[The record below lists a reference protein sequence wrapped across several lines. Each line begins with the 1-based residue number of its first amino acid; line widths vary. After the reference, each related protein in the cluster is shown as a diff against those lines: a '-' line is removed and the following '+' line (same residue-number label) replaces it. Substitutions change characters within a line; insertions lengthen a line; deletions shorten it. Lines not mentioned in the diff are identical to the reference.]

1 MRRAAQAAAVL
12 LLAARVHAGGSVTAK
27 KAALSTDHPLATKAG
42 LAVLQRGGNAADA
55 AVAVALA
62 LAVVRP
68 QSGGIGGGGFAT
80 YYDAETHG
88 VWTLDFRET
97 APRLITTDA
106 KSGAASAGVP
116 GLLAGLAALH
126 ERFGSRQV
134 GWTAA
139 RSASRSQPPA
149 ACTAAAM
156 ARATG
161 PR

>member
-1 MRRAAQAAAVL
+1 MKRAAQAAAIL
-12 LLAARVHAGGSVTAK
+12 LLAASVHAGGSVTAK
-27 KAALSTDHPLATKAG
+27 KAALSTDHPLATKVG

-97 APRLITTDA
+97 APRLITKDA
-106 KSGAASAGVP
+106 KVVKAMLEVFEADWVKTDLGKKELKVHEKELALAEVAS
-116 GLLAGLAALH
+116 
-126 ERFGSRQV
+126 
-134 GWTAA
+134 
-139 RSASRSQPPA
+139 
-149 ACTAAAM
+149 
-156 ARATG
+156 
-161 PR
+161 